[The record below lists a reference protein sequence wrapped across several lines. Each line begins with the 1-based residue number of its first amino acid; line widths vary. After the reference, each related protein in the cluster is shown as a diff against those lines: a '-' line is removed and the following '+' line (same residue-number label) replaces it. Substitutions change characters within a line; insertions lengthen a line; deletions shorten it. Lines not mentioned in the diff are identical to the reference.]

1 MSILCDCLCVH
12 SFVTAMDQANT
23 NSKQSIPATALP
35 EAVLLNHLSRRSGAA
50 VHGASGWLQFLLKL
64 HCSY

>member
-23 NSKQSIPATALP
+23 NTKQSIPATALP
-35 EAVLLNHLSRRSGAA
+35 EAVLLNHLS
-50 VHGASGWLQFLLKL
+50 
-64 HCSY
+64 